1 MAELKP
7 CPVCKARLKQKRTVR
22 GETVFD
28 HPKNGCVDQ
37 WTRVRYYK
45 ECVEAWNRR
54 AVDGNG

>member
-7 CPVCKARLKQKRTVR
+7 CPVCRARLKQKRTVR

-28 HPKNGCVDQ
+28 HPKNGCENA

-45 ECVEAWNRR
+45 ESIEAWNRR
-54 AVDGNG
+54 AGT